1 MNRSE
6 FKVLQEKSL
15 SHEARVLYL
24 FYLKPL
30 SVKAELILDLQM
42 LSEKMSC
49 TSAVFPNEE
58 MGLTTMAALVEE
70 LFQHRLLVPNVSNAN
85 RPFQQNVVDNSNI
98 DYGYQIALTH
108 PQHFDPATAQ
118 NLVSR
123 WNLVSVE
130 LPLAAEPVTF
140 NGDYKFRMH
149 DGWEPSASFRSI
161 AIQAGLIDYS
171 FNEQEL
177 FAFISYWAEQNT
189 THSQEGWERVFVKRL
204 IRLHYASAS
213 PERRTTSFY
222 DSMDK
227 GRAPE
232 GTSNQ
237 NYYHQYHTSPY
248 PQQSQY
254 LSNTDPQ
261 FSQPY
266 QAPYQESNPYAVP
279 SHNASYGNPA
289 NQSKQLNQY
298 NQNSQ
303 NSWQA
308 HQEANFINAA
318 PNGLIAQSKDQPMTQ
333 PMAQPWAQNNG
344 QANDQNMA
352 QPMGHASFHN
362 MAPYTGQPLGQNGT
376 NYQGAAPNPYN
387 NERYA
392 KSIYNR
398 TYGDETHCEYGI
410 NPYDEEP
417 RSKPTNLIGV
427 PLTKESIER
436 RKRQSEAN
444 ANRVNDGKS
453 FYDESPIQGLSRSYG
468 DANACL
474 GSDIPQSRPQPAGS
488 LQKLHQV
495 QQGQPIQPSQTAQ
508 LSGTAG
514 LAAAMAATFA
524 SDAKQSTLQASGPAA
539 YGNGQQNESCSE
551 ANAASA
557 VNALNAMGNIPA
569 LGAERASESTVSTA
583 PQRNYSFAAIYGGTK
598 EVETEAK
605 ETWQIEHDAEGN
617 EVYGT
622 HDAALNMEDHFA
634 NATREAEIQEMES
647 LNARDDELDA
657 TAVSAAIDELFKK
670 DS

>member
-98 DYGYQIALTH
+98 DYGYQIVLTH

-118 NLVSR
+118 TLVSR

-149 DGWEPSASFRSI
+149 DGWELSASFRSI

-213 PERRTTSFY
+213 PERRTSSFY
-222 DSMDK
+222 DSMAK
-227 GRAPE
+227 GRAPDA
-232 GTSNQ
+232 TTNQ
-237 NYYHQYHTSPY
+237 NYYQQNNPSPY
-248 PQQSQY
+248 LPQSQY
-254 LSNTDPQ
+254 LSNADPQ
-261 FSQPY
+261 FCQPY
-266 QAPYQESNPYAVP
+266 QAPYQEPNPYAAHSP
-279 SHNASYGNPA
+279 NASYGNPA
-289 NQSKQLNQY
+289 NQSKQLNQS
-298 NQNSQ
+298 NQNNQ
-303 NSWQA
+303 NSWQPP
-308 HQEANFINAA
+308 QKANFINAA
-318 PNGLIAQSKDQPMTQ
+318 PTE
-333 PMAQPWAQNNG
+333 PMAQPMDQPMDQMMAQPWPQNNA

-352 QPMGHASFHN
+352 QPMGHARFHN
-362 MAPYTGQPLGQNGT
+362 MAPYTGHPVGQNGT
-376 NYQGAAPNPYN
+376 NYQGAAPNPYY

-392 KSIYNR
+392 RNIYNR

-474 GSDIPQSRPQPAGS
+474 GSDIPQSRQQSAES
-488 LQKLHQV
+488 FQQLQQGL
-495 QQGQPIQPSQTAQ
+495 QGQPIQPAQTAQ

-514 LAAAMAATFA
+514 LAAAMAPTFA

-539 YGNGQQNESCSE
+539 AGDGQINESCRDG
-551 ANAASA
+551 NAASA
-557 VNALNAMGNIPA
+557 AIASNAMGAAPA
-569 LGAERASESTVSTA
+569 LGAGRAAESKETAA

-657 TAVSAAIDELFKK
+657 TAVSAAIDDLFKK